1 MMVYLT
7 SLAVWIVALSITK
20 RWGLL
25 AYSLYVSSCTDYISS
40 NEESNMQIKDLKVTI
55 KINNKKIKN
64 ETRKFSTMKFVL

>member
-40 NEESNMQIKDLKVTI
+40 NDVFILNFKQLTKLDMNPKKSIAFNAESNI
-55 KINNKKIKN
+55 
-64 ETRKFSTMKFVL
+64 

>member
-25 AYSLYVSSCTDYISS
+25 AYSLYVSSFTDYISS
-40 NEESNMQIKDLKVTI
+40 NEVFLLNFKQLTKLDMNPKKSLAFNPESNI
-55 KINNKKIKN
+55 
-64 ETRKFSTMKFVL
+64 

>member
-40 NEESNMQIKDLKVTI
+40 NDVFLPNFKQLTKLDMNPKKSLAFNPESNI
-55 KINNKKIKN
+55 
-64 ETRKFSTMKFVL
+64 